1 MSGHALR
8 RAGAGAGHTPA
19 AAVGDPDR
27 RHEAPGEGEQPRGA
41 DERVFGARGRSPE
54 HQLFLRLLNSR
65 SLAQVP
71 AIVRAWWRA
80 AGQRPRLLALL
91 LLPVA
96 ASLASGLIAAALVLV
111 SVLAQFVVVP
121 ALVAASF
128 VGYGLAI
135 VAGCVSAA
143 LFCVVAVLASVTAF
157 AVLVF
162 GFPVIAMHLS
172 DRSKREKAVRSLRN
186 GVVSFRRSF
195 REALLKAQMEQR
207 SASSAGVQ
215 SFRTPAGAAE

>member
-8 RAGAGAGHTPA
+8 RAGAGAGPTPA

-27 RHEAPGEGEQPRGA
+27 REGEPQPRGA
-41 DERVFGARGRSPE
+41 DERVYARGRSPE
-54 HQLFLRLLNSR
+54 YQLFLRLLNSR

-80 AGQRPRLLALL
+80 AGQRSRLLALL

-135 VAGCVSAA
+135 VAGCASAA
-143 LFCVVAVLASVTAF
+143 LFCVVAVLASATAF
-157 AVLVF
+157 AALVF

-172 DRSKREKAVRSLRN
+172 DRSKRENAMRSLRN

-207 SASSAGVQ
+207 SASGVRAQ